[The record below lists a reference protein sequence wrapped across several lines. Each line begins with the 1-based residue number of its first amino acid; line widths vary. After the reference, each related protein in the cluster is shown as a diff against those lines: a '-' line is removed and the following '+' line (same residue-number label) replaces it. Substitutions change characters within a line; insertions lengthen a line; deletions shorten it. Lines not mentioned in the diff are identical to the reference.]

1 MKVEHD
7 FLNKFFFKN
16 IYMRSLGG
24 SEENLKSISRYK
36 ERYQL
41 VMIMKSRLPT
51 KRKRRK
57 NSHR

>member
-7 FLNKFFFKN
+7 FLNKFFFTN